1 MNYAILVIISFAII
15 ASLSYKTWGKSFT
28 GPVIDNDYF
37 ELNNLETN
45 VSSSRQAD
53 AGAGTASGASTASG
67 DVNDDDF
74 VIIGNDEEEEE
85 EDDDD
90 DDEPDT
96 NSSKSKT
103 KDWDKEEEEEEDM
116 ILDNK
121 LPPIKNKNE
130 LMIINH

>member
-1 MNYAILVIISFAII
+1 MQVWVIK
-15 ASLSYKTWGKSFT
+15 LGEKSFT

-45 VSSSRQAD
+45 VSSSCQAD
-53 AGAGTASGASTASG
+53 AGAGTAGGASTASG

-85 EDDDD
+85 EEDDDD

-96 NSSKSKT
+96 NCSTSKT
-103 KDWDKEEEEEEDM
+103 KDWDKEEEEEDM